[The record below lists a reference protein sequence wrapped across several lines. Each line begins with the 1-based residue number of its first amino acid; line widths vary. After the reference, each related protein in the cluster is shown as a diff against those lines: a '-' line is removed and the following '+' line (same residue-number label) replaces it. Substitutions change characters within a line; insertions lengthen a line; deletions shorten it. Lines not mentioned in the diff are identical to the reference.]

1 MAGNI
6 SNSNIWEDNNP
17 KIQAQVKSMFAE
29 MVKWAKE
36 EKADFII
43 GETFYYAEEAFAALE
58 EIKKSGLPSVITISP
73 MGENKM
79 RDGYTILETC
89 KKLRRTWS

>member
-1 MAGNI
+1 MLFR
-6 SNSNIWEDNNP
+6 S
-17 KIQAQVKSMFAE
+17 
-29 MVKWAKE
+29 
-36 EKADFII
+36 

-89 KKLRRTWS
+89 KKLEELGADVVRSEEHTSELQSHS

>member
-1 MAGNI
+1 
-6 SNSNIWEDNNP
+6 
-17 KIQAQVKSMFAE
+17 MFAE

-58 EIKKSGLPSVITISP
+58 EIKKSTFCNYNFSYG
-73 MGENKM
+73 
-79 RDGYTILETC
+79 
-89 KKLRRTWS
+89 